1 MLEQVR
7 GGCLATLGWL
17 SHSVG
22 TTCSSASTLW
32 STPCHGNYPAPIREG
47 PALLTMVGFLWLSVL
62 PALALISRGR
72 AMCVAEATWADG
84 RGPALRLRLMPG
96 TWLLYSHMTVLDSV
110 LDRQIY
116 LSPCHGDMLGWLH
129 RSCAIDTWLAEI
141 RTQHRSD

>member
-1 MLEQVR
+1 MFSYSGPVVPFCRNHLQFSLHVVVHSMPWELPSPHQRGSSPSNHGGLPLAVR
-7 GGCLATLGWL
+7 A
-17 SHSVG
+17 
-22 TTCSSASTLW
+22 
-32 STPCHGNYPAPIREG
+32 
-47 PALLTMVGFLWLSVL
+47 